1 MKEYNRLQN
10 SFFSLASGMVYRIIT
25 LLTAFVV
32 RTVFVNCLSTDYLGV
47 NGLCTNI
54 LSMLSLA
61 ELGFGTAMVYSMY
74 KPLAEKD
81 YNKLQQ
87 LMDLYKKVY
96 AIIGTVILVLG
107 LCLVPFLDLL
117 VKDKPRIDG
126 FSFYYLLFLLDAVVS
141 YWFFAYRS
149 SLLTADQKM
158 YMVTNYNTAFNIIKS
173 VLQIIMLLA
182 FHNFAI
188 YVIIQ
193 IICTVGQNICIA
205 LKVNRMY
212 PIFKKN
218 KSNVLPKGERNKI
231 FRDVKALMFTKVGHI
246 ALNSTDNIIV
256 SAFVG
261 ITQVGLLSNYLLITN
276 AVTAVLTQVTGAL
289 MGSLGNYFA
298 KEDKASGYGIFKKVE
313 FLNFWL
319 YGFSTICIITLLNP
333 FITIWL
339 GESYKMPFSVVIWT
353 SINFFVAGFLN
364 TLYTFRSTLGLF
376 TQGQYRPIIVAAL
389 NIVLSIVFSQFWGV
403 SGILAATFVS
413 RACVNLWYDPWLV
426 HKYGF
431 NVSVKPFLKK
441 YMFRIPF
448 IVVITVAT
456 VWISN
461 LIFLNG
467 VTLWSF
473 VLVTIITAVLPN
485 ILFLLCYRK
494 DESFKYFLDIVRNRL
509 LGKLIKGNNN

>member
-1 MKEYNRLQN
+1 
-10 SFFSLASGMVYRIIT
+10 
-25 LLTAFVV
+25 
-32 RTVFVNCLSTDYLGV
+32 
-47 NGLCTNI
+47 
-54 LSMLSLA
+54 
-61 ELGFGTAMVYSMY
+61 
-74 KPLAEKD
+74 
-81 YNKLQQ
+81 
-87 LMDLYKKVY
+87 
-96 AIIGTVILVLG
+96 
-107 LCLVPFLDLL
+107 
-117 VKDKPRIDG
+117 
-126 FSFYYLLFLLDAVVS
+126 
-141 YWFFAYRS
+141 
-149 SLLTADQKM
+149 
-158 YMVTNYNTAFNIIKS
+158 
-173 VLQIIMLLA
+173 
-182 FHNFAI
+182 
-188 YVIIQ
+188 
-193 IICTVGQNICIA
+193 
-205 LKVNRMY
+205 
-212 PIFKKN
+212 
-218 KSNVLPKGERNKI
+218 
-231 FRDVKALMFTKVGHI
+231 
-246 ALNSTDNIIV
+246 
-256 SAFVG
+256 
-261 ITQVGLLSNYLLITN
+261 
-276 AVTAVLTQVTGAL
+276 
-289 MGSLGNYFA
+289 
-298 KEDKASGYGIFKKVE
+298 
-313 FLNFWL
+313 
-319 YGFSTICIITLLNP
+319 
-333 FITIWL
+333 
-339 GESYKMPFSVVIWT
+339 MPFSVVIWT